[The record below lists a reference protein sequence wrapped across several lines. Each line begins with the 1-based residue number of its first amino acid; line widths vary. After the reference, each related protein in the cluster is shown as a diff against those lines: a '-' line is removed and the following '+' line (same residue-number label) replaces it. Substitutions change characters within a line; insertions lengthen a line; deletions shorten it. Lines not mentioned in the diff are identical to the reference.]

1 MRVFSP
7 SQTEEQLEHGAV
19 IDALY
24 HAWSQATPPTC
35 PPRTAHTQPRAD
47 EDDSILLLMPCWEAE
62 TGAAPVSGVKIV
74 HVVPGNADRELS
86 SIQSSYLTFDGV
98 TGAPTAVMDGNTL
111 TAIRTA
117 CVGALGARLL
127 ARQDSRVLLVIG
139 TGAVGSQLPLA
150 YTAALPSLEVV
161 YVASGRVAK
170 AEALVAVLLEQGLDA
185 RVVGD
190 GEGDL
195 EAAVK
200 EADVIACATPATAP
214 LFPRAWVSPGTH
226 IDLIG
231 SFTPEMREVD
241 DQTVADAEVYVDTPV
256 AVEEAGELVQ
266 ALAAGVIQ
274 ESHIKGDLASLCSAL
289 VAPSQSRDPSAI
301 TLFKA
306 VGSGVSDLACAR
318 LVLQ

>member
-1 MRVFSP
+1 MKVYSAAE
-7 SQTEEQLEHGAV
+7 TEQRLEHSAV
-19 IDALY
+19 IDAL
-24 HAWSQATPPTC
+24 HNTWSQSTRPTC
-35 PPRTAHTQPRAD
+35 PTRTAHTQQRGD
-47 EDDSILLLMPCWEAE
+47 EEDSILLLMPCWQTSA
-62 TGAAPVSGVKIV
+62 VSGVKIV
-74 HVVPGNADRELS
+74 NVVPGNADRDLS

-111 TAIRTA
+111 TAVRTA

-170 AEALVAVLLEQGLDA
+170 AEALVALLVEKGMDA

-195 EAAVK
+195 EAAVN
-200 EADVIACATPATAP
+200 EADIISCATPATAP
-214 LFPRAWVSPGTH
+214 LFPRSWVSPGTH

-241 DQTVADAEVYVDTPV
+241 DQTVADADVYIDTPV
-256 AVEEAGELVQ
+256 ALEEAGELVQ
-266 ALAAGVIQ
+266 ALASGAIQ
-274 ESHIKGDLASLCSAL
+274 DSHIKGDLASLCSAP
-289 VAPSQSRDPSAI
+289 VPPSHSRDPSGI

-318 LVLQ
+318 LVLHQSS